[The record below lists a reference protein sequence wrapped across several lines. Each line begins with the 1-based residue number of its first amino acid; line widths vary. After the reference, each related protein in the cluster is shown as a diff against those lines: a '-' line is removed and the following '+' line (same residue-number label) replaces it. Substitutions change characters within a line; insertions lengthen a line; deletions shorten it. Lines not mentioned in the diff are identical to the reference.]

1 MAARRRLMSAPAVA
15 TVTATSSVFDEVS
28 ELFDAYRAHYGEPAS
43 LADTRRW
50 LAEQVR
56 SGRFRLA
63 AALVDGRPAGFVTS
77 VTIPASLTLRTAWL
91 IRDLFVE
98 PRHRR
103 AGLGRLLLRDVV
115 DAAQAD
121 RAFRV
126 SLQTEAGNR
135 QALALYESL
144 GFQRIRGMHQLT
156 LILE

>member
-1 MAARRRLMSAPAVA
+1 MTTAAVA
-15 TVTATSSVFDEVS
+15 SVTATSSAFDEVC

-50 LAEQVR
+50 LAEHVR

-63 AALVDGRPAGFVTS
+63 AALIDGRPAGFVTS

-103 AGLGRLLLRDVV
+103 VGLGRLLLRDVV
-115 DAAQAD
+115 EAAQAD
-121 RAFRV
+121 HAFRV
-126 SLQTEAGNR
+126 SLQTEAANSK
-135 QALALYESL
+135 ALALYESF